1 LDLAAE
7 ALVIFF
13 ATFLAANDLALAA
26 FETLVG
32 AVAAFISAFS
42 EELAPVGKS
51 VGTPPANANVEKLNM
66 LGMIIHLIGLS
77 IIAGSLSFAH
87 CKRCMFQIREQIQQH

>member
-1 LDLAAE
+1 MSINIVLVILVTFFATVLAAIDLDLADFE
-7 ALVIFF
+7 ALVGAFVVPVL
-13 ATFLAANDLALAA
+13 TFP
-26 FETLVG
+26 
-32 AVAAFISAFS
+32 SAF
-42 EELAPVGKS
+42 APAGNS

-87 CKRCMFQIREQIQQH
+87 CDCCMI

>member
-7 ALVIFF
+7 AFVIFF
-13 ATFLAANDLALAA
+13 ATFLAANDLAMAAFEALLAA
-26 FETLVG
+26 FAELVLVFSDG
-32 AVAAFISAFS
+32 A
-42 EELAPVGKS
+42 APVDKS
-51 VGTPPANANVEKLNM
+51 VGTPPANADVEKLNM